1 MLARLKEENRQLG
14 NKMTG
19 HRRNAATLLQMVAS
33 LETSGGAAHA
43 ELSQI
48 RQKLSHPCF
57 GS

>member
-19 HRRNAATLLQMVAS
+19 HRRNAATLLQLVAS

>member
-1 MLARLKEENRQLG
+1 
-14 NKMTG
+14 MTG
-19 HRRNAATLLQMVAS
+19 HRHNAATLLQMVDTMAS